1 MDTISG
7 LSSQYVN
14 NSRKI
19 DNFVRAVE
27 AATDIKGEN
36 LAIERELAQ
45 SSSVRSL
52 PSSSDDHQV
61 HGLSNDFLTDQI
73 NLQDNS
79 ATPTK
84 RKFPLI
90 LIFMIIFIFVFVILS
105 FFVVQYIG

>member
-1 MDTISG
+1 M
-7 LSSQYVN
+7 
-14 NSRKI
+14 
-19 DNFVRAVE
+19 E

-61 HGLSNDFLTDQI
+61 HCFDNDSLTDKMH
-73 NLQDNS
+73 LQDNY

-90 LIFMIIFIFVFVILS
+90 LVFMIIFIFVFVILS